1 MVFGP
6 FGLKTGMDFRGHC
19 MRSENGFGK
28 WHVLV
33 WNRVRIW
40 WTRQHNPTKNSQ
52 EYPHPPPPP
61 HEQLFRLAQNV
72 MQARHFQVAPA
83 EPLLQSEAKW
93 EAIHVFFYSN
103 ANKTHFHQKGFAFTF
118 VLKVRVLEVGNS
130 QNHQEWNSW
139 RPHLSLESE
148 RNFRRPVYISSIQRL
163 IISKLHSRLFQLLKS
178 FLLALLLKYIFFT
191 EIF

>member
-1 MVFGP
+1 MF
-6 FGLKTGMDFRGHC
+6 
-19 MRSENGFGK
+19 
-28 WHVLV
+28 
-33 WNRVRIW
+33 
-40 WTRQHNPTKNSQ
+40 
-52 EYPHPPPPP
+52 
-61 HEQLFRLAQNV
+61 
-72 MQARHFQVAPA
+72 
-83 EPLLQSEAKW
+83 
-93 EAIHVFFYSN
+93 FFYSN

-163 IISKLHSRLFQLLKS
+163 IISKLHSGLFQLLKS